1 MMVTKKFYITSLM
14 QKKKKKKGGGS
25 EILTDCKLTM
35 GQQWNKLPKNK
46 TMNEIIRWCRV

>member
-14 QKKKKKKGGGS
+14 QKKKKKGRGS

-46 TMNEIIRWCRV
+46 TMNETIRWCRV